1 MKNTTELTDV
11 IFDSYGDACCFIDWY
26 NDRMTDKGK
35 VLLSD
40 VSSALCLFISDI
52 RREEL
57 KHLCFTKPLKHKIR
71 RIYEGY
77 QVVLPK
83 KIETV

>member
-1 MKNTTELTDV
+1 MKNIELTNI
-11 IFDSYGDACCFIDWY
+11 IFSRYEDACRFIDWY
-26 NDRMTDKGK
+26 NQRMADKGK

-40 VSSALCLFISDI
+40 VSNILCVFIPDD

-57 KHLCFTKPLKHKIR
+57 KHFCFTKTLKHKIH